1 MAVVMLPPRP
11 MFALLG
17 GLYRWLTDNPRWRD
31 SLREASRH
39 FPPSGGALTLLDV
52 GCGHGNST
60 REFATLRPDIRAFGL
75 DFSPTMLR
83 LAGREPS
90 AADARITWVHGD
102 AAHLP
107 FPDNSIDAITGHSLY
122 YMLPDR
128 AAFLREARRVLRPG
142 GRMILLDPIA
152 RPLPVGLLLRVPKE
166 PRYALSIYLWHVYGH
181 FHRRFS
187 LAEMVGILE
196 GAGFERVLTEKAVEG
211 YGVLSRGEKPYTQ
224 YSTEQRIHMTAARD
238 TSAPDSP
245 SPNPLT
251 PRPAGELAAALRGK
265 FVFVLVHQRP
275 DKPAWAL
282 KPEDTLEWFA
292 AATYPEGAPAAML
305 AFSSLPKAVEFMQ
318 AAVKAGR
325 LTGISKIAKYEK
337 GAAAG
342 WPLHALLNPDLAT
355 LADLPLR
362 ADVQI
367 DPNRA
372 VTGEE

>member
-1 MAVVMLPPRP
+1 

-31 SLREASRH
+31 SLREAARH

-60 REFATLRPDIRAFGL
+60 REFATLHPDLRAFGL
-75 DFSPTMLR
+75 DFSPAMLR
-83 LAGREPS
+83 LARRDSSP
-90 AADARITWVHGD
+90 ADARITWVQGD
-102 AAHLP
+102 AARLP
-107 FPDNSIDAITGHSLY
+107 FPDNSLDAVTGHSLY

-142 GRMILLDPIA
+142 GRLILLDPID
-152 RPLPVGLLLRVPKE
+152 RPLPFGLLLRTPKE

-181 FHRRFS
+181 LHRRFS

-224 YSTEQRIHMTAARD
+224 YSAEQRIQMTAARD
-238 TSAPDSP
+238 TSAPQLTGLK
-245 SPNPLT
+245 PLA
-251 PRPAGELAAALRGK
+251 AGELAAALRGN
-265 FVFVLVHQRP
+265 FVFVLVRQRP

-282 KPEDTLEWFA
+282 KPEDKLEWFA
-292 AATYPEGAPAAML
+292 AAAYSGSGLVGLL

-325 LTGISKIAKYEK
+325 LPGISKIAKYEK

-342 WPLHALLNPDLAT
+342 WPSPTLLNPDWAA
-355 LADLPLR
+355 LADVSLR

-372 VTGEE
+372 VMGEE